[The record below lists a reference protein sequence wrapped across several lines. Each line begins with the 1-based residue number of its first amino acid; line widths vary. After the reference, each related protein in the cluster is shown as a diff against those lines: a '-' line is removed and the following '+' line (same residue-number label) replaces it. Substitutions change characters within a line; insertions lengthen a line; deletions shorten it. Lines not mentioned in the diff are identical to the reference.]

1 MATSKTKSEAIG
13 SETLS
18 TLNQRQ
24 TPSDEGSSRDAYAGH
39 EAAAPALSRGSMS
52 AEGSG
57 GHDASTVPDEKALG
71 TAVLEGDDVIRDS
84 STITA
89 GDNDGHEEVQEKG
102 SNPTVVTYP
111 EGGLRA
117 WLVVMGAF
125 WCTFFTWGFVN
136 A

>member
-1 MATSKTKSEAIG
+1 MSNTVPTASG
-13 SETLS
+13 SETHP

-24 TPSDEGSSRDAYAGH
+24 HPSREAGLRGAYAGN
-39 EAAAPALSRGSMS
+39 EPIARSL
-52 AEGSG
+52 SG
-57 GHDASTVPDEKALG
+57 GSINADGDESHDASASTDEKAPKAG
-71 TAVLEGDDVIRDS
+71 IVEGDDGLRDS

-89 GDNDGHEEVQEKG
+89 EESDSRGEVQEKG
-102 SNPTVVTYP
+102 SDATVVTYP